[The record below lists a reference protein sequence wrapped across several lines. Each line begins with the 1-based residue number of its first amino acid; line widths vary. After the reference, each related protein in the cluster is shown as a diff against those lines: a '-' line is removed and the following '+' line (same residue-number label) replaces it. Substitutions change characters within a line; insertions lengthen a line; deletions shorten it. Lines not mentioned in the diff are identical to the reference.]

1 MPFADVLRT
10 RIFEPL
16 GMRDTAFWTPDT
28 GRLATAYVPTDDGL
42 QLWDR
47 AGRPL
52 EQATDIL
59 RWSGRI
65 GVDRRRHARLRA
77 HAAGGWL
84 TDGDRRR
91 R

>member
-59 RWSGRI
+59 RWSGRRLS
-65 GVDRRRHARLRA
+65 RRPWLGFLPV
-77 HAAGGWL
+77 GGQ
-84 TDGDRRR
+84 
-91 R
+91 